1 MLLQKQYFQ
10 KKYKISWL
18 AKISS
23 LNKMQKVTIIREKIY
38 DYHCTKISDYYKP
51 KNKRM
56 LSNNNNK
63 TQTTKHWKNIFTV
76 NN

>member
-1 MLLQKQYFQ
+1 
-10 KKYKISWL
+10 
-18 AKISS
+18 
-23 LNKMQKVTIIREKIY
+23 MQKVTIIREKIY

-51 KNKRM
+51 KNKGM
-56 LSNNNNK
+56 LNNNNNK